1 MINEI
6 LFMNGY
12 GLYVWSSFI
21 FTLGSFLTLYSVIK
35 SELIKEQNKFEAK
48 FKDLEPEKVELAK
61 KQDTYREILSD
72 SLISKI

>member
-6 LFMNGY
+6 LFMNGF
-12 GLYVWSSFI
+12 GIYVWSSFI
-21 FTLGSFLTLYSVIK
+21 FTLGSLLTLYSVIK

>member
-12 GLYVWSSFI
+12 GIYVWSSFI
-21 FTLGSFLTLYSVIK
+21 FTLGSFLTLYLVIK
-35 SELIKEQNKFEAK
+35 SELIKEQNKFEIK
-48 FKDLEPEKVELAK
+48 FKKLEPEKVVLAK

>member
-12 GLYVWSSFI
+12 GIYVWSSFI
-21 FTLGSFLTLYSVIK
+21 FTLGSFLTLYLVIK
-35 SELIKEQNKFEAK
+35 SELIKEQNKFEIK
-48 FKDLEPEKVELAK
+48 FKKLEPEKVVLAK
-61 KQDTYREILSD
+61 KQDTFREILSD

>member
-12 GLYVWSSFI
+12 GIYVWSSFI

-35 SELIKEQNKFEAK
+35 SELIKEQNKFEIK
-48 FKDLEPEKVELAK
+48 FKKLEPEKVVLAK

>member
-21 FTLGSFLTLYSVIK
+21 FTLGSFLTLYLVIK
-35 SELIKEQNKFEAK
+35 SELIKEQNKFEIK
-48 FKDLEPEKVELAK
+48 FKKLEPEKVVLAK

>member
-1 MINEI
+1 MTNEI

-12 GLYVWSSFI
+12 GIYVWSSFI
-21 FTLGSFLTLYSVIK
+21 FTLGSFLTLYLVIK
-35 SELIKEQNKFEAK
+35 SELIKEQNKFEIK
-48 FKDLEPEKVELAK
+48 FKKLEPEKVVLAK

>member
-12 GLYVWSSFI
+12 GIYVWSSFI
-21 FTLGSFLTLYSVIK
+21 FTLGSFLTLYLVIK
-35 SELIKEQNKFEAK
+35 SELIKEQNKFEIK
-48 FKDLEPEKVELAK
+48 FKKLEPEKIVLAK

>member
-12 GLYVWSSFI
+12 GIYVWSSFI
-21 FTLGSFLTLYSVIK
+21 FTLGSFLTLYLFIK
-35 SELIKEQNKFEAK
+35 SELIKEQNKFEIK
-48 FKDLEPEKVELAK
+48 FKKLEPEKVVLAK